1 MAAERLPIE
10 VACGVLEV
18 SVSGYYG
25 WLSRPPSA
33 RSLRH
38 RWLTEVI
45 ARIHHDSGCAYGARR
60 VHAELT
66 AGHGIAVG
74 GEAVTM
80 LMRRAGLAGPSGR
93 PRWRPIPNMATA
105 SDLVDRNFHRDEPDR
120 LWVTDIERREA
131 FLNPAVVR
139 GHRIWLVAA
148 SWLKLRAA
156 GPGGHRGGW
165 KQP

>member
-1 MAAERLPIE
+1 
-10 VACGVLEV
+10 
-18 SVSGYYG
+18 
-25 WLSRPPSA
+25 
-33 RSLRH
+33 
-38 RWLTEVI
+38 
-45 ARIHHDSGCAYGARR
+45 
-60 VHAELT
+60 
-66 AGHGIAVG
+66 
-74 GEAVTM
+74 M

-93 PRWRPIPNMATA
+93 PRWRPIPNMAGA

-120 LWVTDIERREA
+120 LWVTDIERHEA

-139 GHRIWLVAA
+139 GHRLWLVAA